1 MILLD
6 IICGV
11 LGVISDGK
19 FSVENYSRIKTENQ
33 LKDRNA
39 VQRKKLKKE
48 AKIEVDADADAAP
61 HQVYEQLKQLLQQW
75 RTERFKKDNVPAYT
89 IIHQSTLFEIASKI
103 PQNMY
108 ELGNIKGMGKAK
120 CKKYGAEIL
129 AITVKFAAFSTK
141 DNASDQI
148 QDNLF

>member
-1 MILLD
+1 LL
-6 IICGV
+6 
-11 LGVISDGK
+11 
-19 FSVENYSRIKTENQ
+19 
-33 LKDRNA
+33 
-39 VQRKKLKKE
+39 
-48 AKIEVDADADAAP
+48 
-61 HQVYEQLKQLLQQW
+61 
-75 RTERFKKDNVPAYT
+75 
-89 IIHQSTLFEIASKI
+89 EIASKI